1 MNAFRLQS
9 NPTST
14 FAYSQLNKTQAL
26 LNKNIQRLSS
36 GMRINSAADDT
47 AGSAMATR
55 MTNQIRGMHQAN
67 KNSRDANH
75 LLSTA
80 EAGLNNIGDLLAQ
93 MRELSVQA
101 ATDTLNDTD
110 RASIDLEFQSLKNE
124 LTRIASVTE
133 HNGMNLLN
141 GTYQTNG
148 TYDQDQPGIV
158 VGSETPADDQRGH
171 WRIQIGAD
179 NDADSQHEFTIMN
192 ATDVG
197 LAINDDKVLTV
208 DDARTAVTALD
219 DAIDEVNR
227 ERSYIGS
234 EQNKLQF
241 TMSNLTSTI
250 NSIETA
256 RSHIEDVDY
265 AAEMS
270 DLAKNQILV
279 QSSTAMLAQAN
290 MVSQNILQLLGN

>member
-1 MNAFRLQS
+1 MNSFRLQS
-9 NPTST
+9 NPTAAV
-14 FAYSQLNKTQAL
+14 AYSQLNKTQAL

-36 GMRINSAADDT
+36 GLRINSAADDT
-47 AGSAMATR
+47 AGLAMATR

-67 KNSRDANH
+67 KNSRDANN
-75 LLSTA
+75 LLATA
-80 EAGLNNIGDLLAQ
+80 EAGLNDISDLLAQ

-101 ATDTLNDTD
+101 ATDTLNNSD
-110 RASIDLEFQSLKNE
+110 RDSINLEFQSLKNE
-124 LTRIASVTE
+124 LRRIANVTE
-133 HNGMNLLN
+133 HNGMNVLN
-141 GTYQTNG
+141 GAYQTLYVG
-148 TYDQDQPGIV
+148 TDGEEIAPEAATDL
-158 VGSETPADDQRGH
+158 RGH

-179 NDADSQHEFTIMN
+179 NDADSQHQFSIMN

-197 LAINDDKVLTV
+197 LDINGNDVLTV
-208 DDARTAVTALD
+208 DKARTAVTALD

-241 TMSNLTSTI
+241 TMSNLSSTI

-256 RSHIEDVDY
+256 RSNIEDVDY

-270 DLAKNQILV
+270 ELAKNQILV
-279 QSSTAMLAQAN
+279 QSSTDMLAQAN
-290 MVSQNILQLLGN
+290 MVSQNILQLLSN

>member
-1 MNAFRLQS
+1 MNSFRLQS

-36 GMRINSAADDT
+36 GLRISSAADDT

-67 KNSRDANH
+67 KNSRDASN
-75 LLSTA
+75 LLATA

-124 LTRIASVTE
+124 LTRIANVTE

-141 GTYQTNG
+141 GTYQTDGSYDQVQPG
-148 TYDQDQPGIV
+148 TYDENGN
-158 VGSETPADDQRGH
+158 ADNLRGH

-179 NDADSQHEFTIMN
+179 NDIDSQHEFSIMN

-197 LAINDDKVLTV
+197 LEIDDDKVLTV

-219 DAIDEVNR
+219 EAIDEVNR

-241 TMSNLTSTI
+241 TMSNLSSTI

-256 RSHIEDVDY
+256 RSNIEDVDY

-270 DLAKNQILV
+270 ELSKNQILV

-290 MVSQNILQLLGN
+290 MVSQNVLQLLSN

>member
-1 MNAFRLQS
+1 
-9 NPTST
+9 
-14 FAYSQLNKTQAL
+14 
-26 LNKNIQRLSS
+26 
-36 GMRINSAADDT
+36 
-47 AGSAMATR
+47 MATR

-67 KNSRDANH
+67 RNSRDANN

-141 GTYQTNG
+141 GTYQAG
-148 TYDQDQPGIV
+148 TGADLAPSGYDQDQPGTYDQN
-158 VGSETPADDQRGH
+158 GNADNLRGH

-179 NDADSQHEFTIMN
+179 NDVDSQHEFSIMN

-197 LAINDDKVLTV
+197 LEIDDDQVLTV

-219 DAIDEVNR
+219 VAIDEVNR

-241 TMSNLTSTI
+241 TMSNLSSTI

-256 RSHIEDVDY
+256 RSNIEDVDY
-265 AAEMS
+265 ALEMS

-279 QSSTAMLAQAN
+279 QSGTAMLAQAN
-290 MVSQNILQLLGN
+290 MVSQNILQLLSN

>member
-1 MNAFRLQS
+1 
-9 NPTST
+9 
-14 FAYSQLNKTQAL
+14 
-26 LNKNIQRLSS
+26 
-36 GMRINSAADDT
+36 
-47 AGSAMATR
+47 MATR

-67 KNSRDANH
+67 KNSRDANN
-75 LLSTA
+75 LLATA

-141 GTYQTNG
+141 GTYQTGTGEAVPVSLANTQNTTG
-148 TYDQDQPGIV
+148 TYDQDQPGTYDQKQPGV
-158 VGSETPADDQRGH
+158 AADSETPADDQRGH

-179 NDADSQHEFTIMN
+179 NDVDSQHEFSIMN

-197 LAINDDKVLTV
+197 LKIDDDKVLTV
-208 DDARTAVTALD
+208 DEARTAVTALD
-219 DAIDEVNR
+219 EAIDEVNR

-241 TMSNLTSTI
+241 TMSNLSSTI

-256 RSHIEDVDY
+256 RSNIEDVDY
-265 AAEMS
+265 ALEMS

-279 QSSTAMLAQAN
+279 QSGTAMLAQAN
-290 MVSQNILQLLGN
+290 MVSQNILQLLSN

>member
-1 MNAFRLQS
+1 
-9 NPTST
+9 
-14 FAYSQLNKTQAL
+14 
-26 LNKNIQRLSS
+26 
-36 GMRINSAADDT
+36 
-47 AGSAMATR
+47 MATR

-67 KNSRDANH
+67 RNSRDANN
-75 LLSTA
+75 LLATA

-141 GTYQTNG
+141 GTYQTKGDGSETGPVSLANTQNTTG
-148 TYDQDQPGIV
+148 TYDQSQPGIAV
-158 VGSETPADDQRGH
+158 DSATPADDQRGH

-179 NDADSQHEFTIMN
+179 NDVDSQHEFSIMN

-197 LAINDDKVLTV
+197 LEIDDDQVLTV

-219 DAIDEVNR
+219 EAIDEVNR

-241 TMSNLTSTI
+241 TMSNLSSTI

-256 RSHIEDVDY
+256 RSNIEDVDY
-265 AAEMS
+265 ALEMS

-279 QSSTAMLAQAN
+279 QSGTAMLAQAN
-290 MVSQNILQLLGN
+290 MVSQNILQLLSN

>member
-1 MNAFRLQS
+1 MNSFRLQS
-9 NPTST
+9 NPTAA

-36 GMRINSAADDT
+36 GLRINSAADDT
-47 AGSAMATR
+47 AGLAMATR

-67 KNSRDANH
+67 QNSRDANN
-75 LLSTA
+75 LLATA
-80 EAGLNNIGDLLAQ
+80 EAGLNDISDLLAQ

-101 ATDTLNDTD
+101 ATDTLNDSD
-110 RASIDLEFQSLKNE
+110 RDSINLEFQSLKNE
-124 LTRIASVTE
+124 LRRIANVTE
-133 HNGMNLLN
+133 HNGMNVLN
-141 GTYQTNG
+141 GTYQEAG
-148 TYDQDQPGIV
+148 DV
-158 VGSETPADDQRGH
+158 KGH
-171 WRIQIGAD
+171 WKIQIGAD
-179 NDADSQHEFTIMN
+179 NDADSQHEFSIMN

-197 LAINDDKVLTV
+197 LDINGNDVLTV
-208 DDARTAVTALD
+208 DKARTAVTALD

-241 TMSNLTSTI
+241 TMSNLSSTI

-256 RSHIEDVDY
+256 RSNIEDVDY

-270 DLAKNQILV
+270 ELAKNQILV

-290 MVSQNILQLLGN
+290 MVSQNILQLLSN

>member
-1 MNAFRLQS
+1 MNSFRLQS
-9 NPTST
+9 NPTAA
-14 FAYSQLNKTQAL
+14 FAYSQLNKTQVS

-36 GMRINSAADDT
+36 GLRINSAADDT

-67 KNSRDANH
+67 QNSRGASN
-75 LLSTA
+75 LLATA
-80 EAGLNNIGDLLAQ
+80 EAGLNDISDLLAQ

-101 ATDTLNDTD
+101 ATDTLNDSD
-110 RASIDLEFQSLKNE
+110 RDSINLEFQSLKNE
-124 LTRIASVTE
+124 LRRIANVTE
-133 HNGMNLLN
+133 HNGMNVLN
-141 GTYQTNG
+141 GTYQEAG
-148 TYDQDQPGIV
+148 DV
-158 VGSETPADDQRGH
+158 KGH
-171 WRIQIGAD
+171 WKIQIGAD
-179 NDADSQHEFTIMN
+179 NDVDSQHEFSIMN

-197 LAINDDKVLTV
+197 LDINGNDVLTV
-208 DDARTAVTALD
+208 DKARTAVTALD

-241 TMSNLTSTI
+241 TMSNLSSTI

-256 RSHIEDVDY
+256 RSNIEDVDY

-270 DLAKNQILV
+270 ELAKNQILV
-279 QSSTAMLAQAN
+279 QSSTAMLPQAN
-290 MVSQNILQLLGN
+290 MVSQNILQLLSN